1 MSWTLDVESQSLY
14 VTLSDDA
21 VAGQVEMPD
30 GTIVDTDE
38 AGRAV
43 GIEVLRA
50 GTPWDHQAVAQRF
63 HLSKDAAE
71 YLGLLS
77 RTVAM
82 IHPHRR
88 AQEAA
93 RALISDLIRGEQLA
107 STSTAS
113 TSYMRDLAATA

>member
-50 GTPWDHQAVAQRF
+50 GTPWDHQAVA
-63 HLSKDAAE
+63 
-71 YLGLLS
+71 
-77 RTVAM
+77 VAV
-82 IHPHRR
+82 PPVEGRGGVPGFAFKNSGDDSSASPR
-88 AQEAA
+88 AGGCPC
-93 RALISDLIRGEQLA
+93 LDLRPD
-107 STSTAS
+107 SWRTAS
-113 TSYMRDLAATA
+113 EHLDRE